1 MKQPIF
7 QALIQ
12 DDWKSKTKVQA
23 DSKLTILLLIA
34 LSLILFFTTQFA
46 YFHVII
52 FSQPSFSCSNE
63 LFGHFPVVNQWSEN
77 WIEFFFQTPEDSPME
92 TCLAILLAGMSQVEE
107 LLEENRAKKSITAF
121 MSANSR
127 AIPAAVHLLRLFRPS
142 NKIQWRGRSLVN
154 PAMEGFIY
162 RYYSWGKPLTF
173 CLFFI
178 YWVDHFTRRQFYLKR
193 EILLYSLGFFH
204 STR

>member
-1 MKQPIF
+1 MNY
-7 QALIQ
+7 
-12 DDWKSKTKVQA
+12 DWKSKTKVQA
-23 DSKLTILLLIA
+23 DSKLNVLLIA
-34 LSLILFFTTQFA
+34 LSFDFIYYNTELA

-107 LLEENRAKKSITAF
+107 LLEENRTKKSITAF

-162 RYYSWGKPLTF
+162 RY
-173 CLFFI
+173 
-178 YWVDHFTRRQFYLKR
+178 
-193 EILLYSLGFFH
+193 ILLLGETTDILSFFH
-204 STR
+204 ILGRPY

>member
-1 MKQPIF
+1 M
-7 QALIQ
+7 
-12 DDWKSKTKVQA
+12 SKTKVQA
-23 DSKLTILLLIA
+23 DSKRNVLLIS
-34 LSLILFFTTQFA
+34 LSLILFFTTQLA

-52 FSQPSFSCSNE
+52 FSQSSFSCSNE

-92 TCLAILLAGMSQVEE
+92 TCLAILLAGMSQLEE

-154 PAMEGFIY
+154 PAMEDFIY

-178 YWVDHFTRRQFYLKR
+178 YWVDHTRRQFYLKR
-193 EILLYSLGFFH
+193 EILLYSFGVFFH
-204 STR
+204 STG

>member
-1 MKQPIF
+1 MNY
-7 QALIQ
+7 
-12 DDWKSKTKVQA
+12 DWKSKTKVQA
-23 DSKLTILLLIA
+23 DSKVNILLLIS
-34 LSLILFFTTQFA
+34 LSFDFIFYNTVSL
-46 YFHVII
+46 VII
-52 FSQPSFSCSNE
+52 FSQPSFSCSME

-154 PAMEGFIY
+154 PAMEDFIY

-178 YWVDHFTRRQFYLKR
+178 YWVDHTRRQFYLKR
-193 EILLYSLGFFH
+193 EILLYSLGWGVFIQPDKAI
-204 STR
+204 STISVQP

>member
-1 MKQPIF
+1 MNY
-7 QALIQ
+7 
-12 DDWKSKTKVQA
+12 DWKSKTKVQA
-23 DSKLTILLLIA
+23 DSKVNILLLIS
-34 LSLILFFTTQFA
+34 LSLILFFTTQLA

-52 FSQPSFSCSNE
+52 FSQSSFSCSNE

-154 PAMEGFIY
+154 PASAIEGFIY
-162 RYYSWGKPLTF
+162 RY
-173 CLFFI
+173 
-178 YWVDHFTRRQFYLKR
+178 
-193 EILLYSLGFFH
+193 ILLLGETTDILSFFH
-204 STR
+204 ILGRPY

>member
-1 MKQPIF
+1 MNY
-7 QALIQ
+7 
-12 DDWKSKTKVQA
+12 DWKSKTKVQA
-23 DSKLTILLLIA
+23 DSKLNVLLIS
-34 LSLILFFTTQFA
+34 LSLILFFTTQLA

-107 LLEENRAKKSITAF
+107 LLEENRTKKSITAF

-162 RYYSWGKPLTF
+162 RY
-173 CLFFI
+173 
-178 YWVDHFTRRQFYLKR
+178 
-193 EILLYSLGFFH
+193 ILLLGETTDILSFFH
-204 STR
+204 ILGRPY

>member
-1 MKQPIF
+1 MNY
-7 QALIQ
+7 
-12 DDWKSKTKVQA
+12 DWKSKTKAKVQA
-23 DSKLTILLLIA
+23 DSKLNINTFDIFEFDFIFYNTVL
-34 LSLILFFTTQFA
+34 A

-162 RYYSWGKPLTF
+162 RY
-173 CLFFI
+173 
-178 YWVDHFTRRQFYLKR
+178 
-193 EILLYSLGFFH
+193 ILLLGETTDILSFFH
-204 STR
+204 ILGRPY

>member
-1 MKQPIF
+1 MKKPII

-12 DDWKSKTKVQA
+12 AQSNFVSSLEDFVHKILYLWIMIESRKPR
-23 DSKLTILLLIA
+23 SKLIRKLTYYFWYLWVLIW
-34 LSLILFFTTQFA
+34 FFTTQLA

-162 RYYSWGKPLTF
+162 RY
-173 CLFFI
+173 
-178 YWVDHFTRRQFYLKR
+178 
-193 EILLYSLGFFH
+193 ILLLGETTDILSFFH
-204 STR
+204 ILGRPY